1 LSTVFVTGAGG
12 FIGRALRASL
22 AADGWDVRPVARDA
36 QDSLQEGRGPAGP
49 GDALIHLAFPTDAAF
64 RAARPLDAMREVADG
79 TAAALAL
86 AGTLGVGHVVLASSG
101 KVYGSGCRVP
111 TDEGQPTRPTTF
123 LGELKL
129 LQEDLARVAASRGRA
144 FGATA
149 LRLFNVYGPGCRE
162 GFLVP
167 RLLSALSSG
176 GGVTLGELDHR
187 RDFVHVDDA
196 CRAFATVL
204 ALPAA
209 KAAFRPFNVGTGR
222 SSSARDLVAIL
233 ETLSS
238 RRIEVV
244 PDALR
249 ARPDEAPE
257 ERADCGRLA
266 SLGWRASVALED
278 GLRALVEGGRR
289 P

>member
-1 LSTVFVTGAGG
+1 LSAVFVTGAGG

-36 QDSLQEGRGPAGP
+36 RESAQEGRGPAGP
-49 GDALIHLAFPTDAAF
+49 GDALVHLAFPTDAAF
-64 RAARPLDAMREVADG
+64 RAARPLDALREAADG
-79 TAAALAL
+79 TAAALAM
-86 AGTLGVGHVVLASSG
+86 AGTLGVGHVILASSG

-129 LQEDLARVAASRGRA
+129 LQEDLARVAASRGRG

-149 LRLFNVYGPGCRE
+149 LRLFNVYGPGGRE

-167 RLLSALSSG
+167 RLLSALASG

-187 RDFVHVDDA
+187 RDFVHLDDA

-204 ALPAA
+204 RHPPARGEFS
-209 KAAFRPFNVGTGR
+209 AFNAGTGR
-222 SSSARDLVAIL
+222 SASARDLVAIL
-233 ETLSS
+233 ELLSGC
-238 RRIEVV
+238 RIEIV
-244 PDALR
+244 PDASR
-249 ARPDEAPE
+249 ARPDEAPD

-266 SLGWRASVALED
+266 SLGWRPSIAIED
-278 GLRALVEGGRR
+278 GLRMLVEAGRR